1 MGQMEKN
8 NAGRDQDLSQF
19 LDFLEQNKDE
29 LVTRIEKAFLAMA
42 FDNRFTLHPR
52 RLKQLGAEEVGQF
65 LRYLQNGDPALG
77 RAQGQMRAEEGLGQH
92 LLMEFG
98 MILRSF
104 FLERTKTPLPRPVPE
119 ALKSV
124 DEYINAYL
132 GGYIEIREKKILE
145 DQEQLRVALS
155 TALDHHRR
163 ELFIKNHAIHTS
175 INGIMLADLEGI
187 ITYVNPAFL
196 EMWKI
201 ADEAGVVNTSCSA
214 FLGNI
219 TKEDII
225 MILMEQGGWQGEI
238 ASRRRDGSSFDLSV
252 SASIIRDENSQPVG
266 IMAFFIDV
274 TERHRLETQFR
285 QAQKMEALG
294 QLAGGIVHDFNNL
307 LTAISGYAQLELMDL
322 PQESPAYQ
330 DFLQI
335 KTATDRGKDLTQEL
349 RIFTRQASS
358 DRESLNLNSVLE
370 ETYKILRRTFPPEVK
385 IEIKP
390 EPKLQ
395 SIKANP
401 SQMSQMLM
409 NLCVNARDAIMT
421 KNDYLQSEGR
431 QAGGLLELSTSNV
444 ELSTRLASRFLN
456 VQPGRYISLT
466 IRDSGTGIS
475 PQVMDRLFEPFFTT
489 KGEKRGTG
497 LGLAVVYG
505 IVQNHDG
512 FIDVV
517 SKPGEGSSFQIYL
530 PVFKNHEGKPAPK
543 PYAPDLAAGR
553 GTVLVAEDEP
563 QVREMVIRALEKS
576 GYSVF
581 SAENGREA
589 VSLFEKY
596 GREVDLVVLDMVMP
610 HMGGQECYQ
619 QLKALD
625 PEVRVM
631 IMTGYTSDTS
641 AEAFFREG
649 NIQVIKKPFEL
660 QSFTRAVQQAIGR
673 RKSAD
678 A

>member
-1 MGQMEKN
+1 MEDNVADKHHN
-8 NAGRDQDLSQF
+8 SQA
-19 LDFLEQNKDE
+19 FLEFLEKSKAE
-29 LVTRIEKAFLAMA
+29 LIARIQTAFVSLA
-42 FDNRFTLHPR
+42 FENRFTMHPR
-52 RLKQLGAEEVGQF
+52 RLKELGAEEYEQF
-65 LRYLQNGDPALG
+65 LVYLESGDV
-77 RAQGQMRAEEGLGQH
+77 AQGVSQGRKRAEEGLGQH
-92 LLMEFG
+92 LVMEFG
-98 MILRSF
+98 GLLRSF
-104 FLERTKTPLPRPVPE
+104 LLTHSEGELPRHLPL
-119 ALKSV
+119 ALNSV
-124 DEYINAYL
+124 DAYINAYL
-132 GGYIEIREKKILE
+132 NGYIEIREKKILE

-155 TALDHHRR
+155 TALERHRR

-175 INGIMLADLEGI
+175 INGIMLADLEGR

-196 EMWKI
+196 DMWKI
-201 ADEAGVVNTSCSA
+201 EDEAGVVGTSCSA
-214 FLGNI
+214 FMGNI
-219 TKEDII
+219 NNEDII
-225 MILMEQGGWQGEI
+225 IILMEQGGWQGEI
-238 ASRRRDGSSFDLSV
+238 VSRRLDDSAFDLSV

-370 ETYKILRRTFPPEVK
+370 ETYKILKRTFPPEVK
-385 IEIKP
+385 IEINAEP
-390 EPKLQ
+390 ELQ

-421 KNDYLQSEGR
+421 KNDGSLSEGR
-431 QAGGLLELSTSNV
+431 QTGGLLELSTTNV
-444 ELSTRLASRFLN
+444 EMNSRLASRFLN
-456 VQPGRYISLT
+456 VRPGKYICLS

-475 PQVMDRLFEPFFTT
+475 SQVMDRLFEPFFTT
-489 KGEKRGTG
+489 KGERRGTG

-512 FIDVV
+512 FIDVT
-517 SKPGEGSSFQIYL
+517 SKPGEGSTFLIYL
-530 PVFKNHEGKPAPK
+530 PVFKNHQGQPAPK
-543 PYAPDLAAGR
+543 PYTPDLTAGR

-576 GYSVF
+576 GYSVL
-581 SAENGREA
+581 SAEDGREA

-596 GREVDLVVLDMVMP
+596 GRDIDLVVLDMVMP

-619 QLKALD
+619 QLKAMN
-625 PEVRVM
+625 PEVQIM

-641 AEAFFREG
+641 AENFFREG

-660 QSFTRAVQQAIGR
+660 QSFTKSVRQAIAMVKR
-673 RKSAD
+673 NSAGS
-678 A
+678 

>member
-1 MGQMEKN
+1 MKKN
-8 NAGRDQDLSQF
+8 ADGADPNLATI
-19 LDFLEQNKDE
+19 LDFLKHNKAE
-29 LVTRIEKAFLAMA
+29 LVELIQKAFVSMA
-42 FDNRFTLHPR
+42 FENRFTLHPR
-52 RLKQLGAEEVGQF
+52 RLKELGAEEYDQF
-65 LRYLQNGDPALG
+65 VAYLEDGDAG
-77 RAQGQMRAEEGLGQH
+77 MGCAQGRRRAEEGLGQH

-98 MILRSF
+98 AILRKF
-104 FLERTKTPLPRPVPE
+104 FLEHADNPLPQKLPL
-119 ALKSV
+119 ALERV

-132 GGYIEIREKKILE
+132 GGFLEIREKKILQ

-155 TALDHHRR
+155 TALERHRR

-175 INGIMLADLEGI
+175 INGIMLADLEGK

-201 ADEAGVVNTSCSA
+201 EDEFGVLDTSCSS
-214 FLGNI
+214 FLGDI

-238 ASRRRDGSSFDLSV
+238 ASKRHDGSAFDLSV

-322 PQESPAYQ
+322 PHGSAAYQ

-358 DRESLNLNSVLE
+358 DRESLNLNNVLE
-370 ETYKILRRTFPPEVK
+370 ETYKILKRTFPPEVK
-385 IEIKP
+385 IEINAEP
-390 EPKLQ
+390 ELQ

-421 KNDYLQSEGR
+421 DTASSGSEAHKPEGV
-431 QAGGLLELSTSNV
+431 LELSTANV

-456 VQPGRYISLT
+456 VRPGKYVCIS
-466 IRDSGTGIS
+466 IRDSGTGIG
-475 PQVMDRLFEPFFTT
+475 PEIMDRLFEPFFTT
-489 KGEKRGTG
+489 KGERRGTG

-512 FIDVV
+512 FIDVT
-517 SKPGEGSSFQIYL
+517 SKPGEGSTFQIYL
-530 PVFKNHEGKPAPK
+530 PVFKNHQGKPAPK
-543 PYAPDLAAGR
+543 PYTADLTAGR

-563 QVREMVIRALEKS
+563 QVREMVVRALEKS
-576 GYSVF
+576 GYSML
-581 SAENGREA
+581 SAEDGREA
-589 VSLFEKY
+589 VALFEKY
-596 GREVDLVVLDMVMP
+596 GQDIDLVVLDMVMP
-610 HMGGQECYQ
+610 HMGGQECYR
-619 QLKALD
+619 QLKALN
-625 PEVRVM
+625 PEIQIM
-631 IMTGYTSDTS
+631 IMTGYTSDAS

-660 QSFTRAVQQAIGR
+660 RNFTKAVQQAISR
-673 RKSAD
+673 VRKKSTAT
-678 A
+678 

>member
-1 MGQMEKN
+1 MEKKAADKQQN
-8 NAGRDQDLSQF
+8 LSHF
-19 LDFLEQNKDE
+19 LDFLNESKTE
-29 LVTRIEKAFLAMA
+29 LIAQVEKAFVSMA
-42 FDNRFTLHPR
+42 FENRFTLHPR
-52 RLKQLGAEEVGQF
+52 RLRELGAEEYNQF
-65 LRYLQNGDPALG
+65 ITYLQSGDASLG
-77 RAQGQMRAEEGLGQH
+77 GAQGRKRAEEGLGQH

-98 MILRSF
+98 VILRNF
-104 FLERTKTPLPRPVPE
+104 CLERAKDRLPPMLPL
-119 ALKSV
+119 ALNTV
-124 DEYINAYL
+124 DEYINDYL
-132 GGYIEIREKKILE
+132 NGYIEIREKKILQ

-155 TALDHHRR
+155 TALERQRR

-201 ADEAGVVNTSCSA
+201 EDEAKVVNTLCSA
-214 FLGNI
+214 FLGDI
-219 TKEDII
+219 TNEDII

-238 ASRRRDGSSFDLSV
+238 TSRRSDGSSFDLSV
-252 SASIIRDENSQPVG
+252 SASIIRDETSHPVG

-322 PQESPAYQ
+322 PQDSPAYQ

-358 DRESLNLNSVLE
+358 DRESLNLNSVLN
-370 ETYKILRRTFPPEVK
+370 ETYKILKRTFPPEVK
-385 IEIKP
+385 IEIKA
-390 EPKLQ
+390 EQELQ

-409 NLCVNARDAIMT
+409 NLCVNARDAIMSN
-421 KNDYLQSEGR
+421 NDRSRSGGR
-431 QAGGLLELSTSNV
+431 QPGGMLELSTANV
-444 ELSTRLASRFLN
+444 ELSARLASRFLN
-456 VQPGRYISLT
+456 VKPGKYICLT
-466 IRDSGTGIS
+466 IRDSGTGIN
-475 PQVMDRLFEPFFTT
+475 PQIMDRLFEPFFTT

-512 FIDVV
+512 FIDVA
-517 SKPGEGSSFQIYL
+517 SKPGEGSIFQIYL
-530 PVFKNHEGKPAPK
+530 PVFKNHQGKPAPK
-543 PYAPDLAAGR
+543 PYMPDLTAGR

-576 GYSVF
+576 GYSVL
-581 SAENGREA
+581 SAADGREA
-589 VSLFEKY
+589 VSLYEKY
-596 GREVDLVVLDMVMP
+596 GEEIDLVVLDMVMP
-610 HMGGQECYQ
+610 HMGGQECYR
-619 QLKALD
+619 QLKAMN
-625 PEVRVM
+625 PEARIM

-641 AEAFFREG
+641 AETFFREG

-660 QSFTRAVQQAIGR
+660 QNFTRSVRQAIAQVKR
-673 RKSAD
+673 QSSVS
-678 A
+678 